1 VLPAA
6 RCFPPPWLIEEH
18 NDTCFIVKNT
28 QGTGYLLPTNFGG
41 ASSYVGPIPTLPRS
55 TGRCAI
61 SLLSSAST
69 IQALTIVSWPVL

>member
-1 VLPAA
+1 MCGGPNPRRVLPAA

-18 NDTCFIVKNT
+18 NDTCFIVKNA

-55 TGRCAI
+55 TG
-61 SLLSSAST
+61 
-69 IQALTIVSWPVL
+69 